1 MKKAPSPFT
10 VKSAFQDQN
19 KHIDSTKQA
28 KFYGTTNPRHL
39 RVITVLMRRPL
50 HRQELDSVA
59 GCSNGPDL
67 VMALRDLGLD
77 KHLTCTRV
85 PFIDR
90 DGQPCRPGVYALT
103 EAGKRL
109 IRDWQLRAK
118 KEREAGHE

>member
-1 MKKAPSPFT
+1 MKKRLQPLQ

-19 KHIDSTKQA
+19 KHVDSSKQA
-28 KFYGTTNPRHL
+28 RFYGTTNPRHL

-50 HRQELDSVA
+50 HRQELDAVA

-77 KHLTCTRV
+77 KDKHLTCTRV

-90 DGQPCRPGVYALT
+90 DGKPCHPGVYALT
-103 EAGKRL
+103 SEGKRL
-109 IRDWQLRAK
+109 IWAWHARVRKGGA
-118 KEREAGHE
+118 A

>member
-1 MKKAPSPFT
+1 MKKAPSPLK

-19 KHIDSTKQA
+19 KHVDSTKQA
-28 KFYGTTNPRHL
+28 KFYGTDNPRHL
-39 RVITVLMRRPL
+39 RVLTVLMRRPL

-77 KHLTCTRV
+77 KDKHLTCTRV

-90 DGQPCRPGVYALT
+90 DGKPCRPGVYDLT
-103 EAGKRL
+103 PAGKRL
-109 IRDWQLRAK
+109 IWDWQARMRKGRA
-118 KEREAGHE
+118 A